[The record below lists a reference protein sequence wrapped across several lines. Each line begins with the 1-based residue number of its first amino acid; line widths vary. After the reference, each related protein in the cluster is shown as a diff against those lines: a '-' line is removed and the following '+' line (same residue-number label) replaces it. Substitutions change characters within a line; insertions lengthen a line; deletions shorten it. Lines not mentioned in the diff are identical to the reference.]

1 MDGCSGREGF
11 SGGGWFRV
19 PMDCGCGTLRR
30 TWCASLLPR
39 GPSVRHA
46 IVPAGYGVGWSSSEP
61 PLRVEHVTQ
70 KPLFLERQLE
80 LLFFQLCKELA
91 HFCNTA
97 TASMQRDD
105 GQRATASMVTFCLVA
120 RRLELRLRR
129 LQ

>member
-1 MDGCSGREGF
+1 
-11 SGGGWFRV
+11 
-19 PMDCGCGTLRR
+19 
-30 TWCASLLPR
+30 
-39 GPSVRHA
+39 
-46 IVPAGYGVGWSSSEP
+46 VGWSSSEP

-91 HFCNTA
+91 HFCNNA

>member
-1 MDGCSGREGF
+1 MAAEGGAGMVGR
-11 SGGGWFRV
+11 GGGGLGVLLRPWLGHGAHTWQRV
-19 PMDCGCGTLRR
+19 PVVRNAC
-30 TWCASLLPR
+30 WQAR
-39 GPSVRHA
+39 G
-46 IVPAGYGVGWSSSEP
+46 WSSEP